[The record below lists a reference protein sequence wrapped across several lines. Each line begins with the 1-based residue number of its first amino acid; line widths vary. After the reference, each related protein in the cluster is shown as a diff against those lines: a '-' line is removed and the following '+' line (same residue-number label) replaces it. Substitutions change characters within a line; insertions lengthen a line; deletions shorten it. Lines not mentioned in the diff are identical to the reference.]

1 MLDVIKALRA
11 MVSLPFRDQVSAV
24 MSQVYLLNGHLSGDI
39 HGDKEKRFR
48 DGTRIISSRI
58 NFGFEVSGHRLF
70 LTQSGSIYL
79 VASWRSFDEPWAGL
93 DFSEVVSPVDLM
105 FPADPERQ
113 PDFENDIEL
122 AAGEEV
128 ALIKVGLPN
137 QRRQRSIAVVNE
149 AQMDHGQTTSERNS
163 QIFKLAIQL
172 DRELLESTLES
183 ARERFMAQE
192 QTKVLIECT
201 RRTPDPHLLPLLPF
215 GYLPEWQ
222 SILVLDGQFNVSQKA
237 TDHLAISLLAILP
250 TDSLYERL
258 RDLRFQIDLGV

>member
-1 MLDVIKALRA
+1 MLDVMTALRA

-24 MSQVYLLNGHLSGDI
+24 MSQVYLLNGHLCGDI
-39 HGDKEKRFR
+39 HGDKEKRFL

-58 NFGFEVSGHRLF
+58 NFGFEVFGQRIF

-79 VASWRSFDEPWAGL
+79 VASWRSFDELWAGL

-122 AAGEEV
+122 ATGEEV

-137 QRRQRSIAVVNE
+137 QRRQRSIAVVDE
-149 AQMDHGQTTSERNS
+149 TLIDHDQTTSERNS
-163 QIFKLAIQL
+163 QIFQLALQL
-172 DRELLESTLES
+172 DRGHLENTLES
-183 ARERFMAQE
+183 VRETFMAQA

-201 RRTPDPHLLPLLPF
+201 RRMPDPHLLPLLTL

-237 TDHLAISLLAILP
+237 TDHLAISLLTVLP
-250 TDSLYERL
+250 TDVLADEL

>member
-11 MVSLPFRDQVSAV
+11 MVALPFRDQVSAV
-24 MSQVYLLNGHLSGDI
+24 MSQVYLLNGHLCGDV
-39 HGDKEKRFR
+39 HGDKKKRFR

-58 NFGFEVSGHRLF
+58 NFGFEISGHRIF

-122 AAGEEV
+122 AVGEEV

-137 QRRQRSIAVVNE
+137 QRRQRSIAVVDE
-149 AQMDHGQTTSERNS
+149 AQMDHGQTTNERNS
-163 QIFKLAIQL
+163 QIFQLAIQL
-172 DRELLESTLES
+172 DREYLERTLEL
-183 ARERFMAQE
+183 AQATFMAQE

-201 RRTPDPHLLPLLPF
+201 KRMPDPHLLPLLTL

-222 SILVLDGQFNVSQKA
+222 CILVLDGQFNVSQKA
-237 TDHLAISLLAILP
+237 TDHLALSLLAVLP
-250 TDSLYERL
+250 TDGLYEGL